1 MVLLISAEGKKWGS
15 HYHHTGNGGKMWG
28 KMFMCECNKRGERDC
43 PHLNETPD
51 KLTNPKKVIPNPN
64 VDKFFR
70 KQKCG

>member
-1 MVLLISAEGKKWGS
+1 MVVKC
-15 HYHHTGNGGKMWG
+15 GGKCLCVNVTKG
-28 KMFMCECNKRGERDC
+28 GERDC